1 MAGVKAWSRALADSG
16 ASTALWQQFPLA
28 ILPAGDTLLRSVIGI
43 DAFLSST
50 TDQFGDAGFPH
61 AWGMYAT
68 PTPGGDVRHP
78 IANASATSPR
88 WIFWD
93 QLHWDVLVAQ
103 TIAGSTSYIA
113 RNSAES
119 KRNDTRIQLLNDTAS
134 DWYIYLGVEANP
146 STLGSPVMQCAVSLS
161 ALILYR

>member
-1 MAGVKAWSRALADSG
+1 MAVKAWSRAM
-16 ASTALWQQFPLA
+16 ASSTGTGLWQQFPLA
-28 ILPAGDTLLRSVIGI
+28 IIPPGDTLMRSVIGI
-43 DAFLSST
+43 DAFIQSSSE
-50 TDQFGDAGFPH
+50 QFGDAGFTH

-78 IANASATSPR
+78 IANADATSPR
-88 WIFWD
+88 WIWWD
-93 QLHWDVLVAQ
+93 QLHWDVLVAE

-119 KRNDTRIQLLNDTAS
+119 KRTDTRTQLLNDTTS
-134 DWYIYLGVEANP
+134 NWYVYLGVEANP
-146 STLGSPVMQCAVSLS
+146 STLGSPTMQCAVSLA